1 MIYQRRKIAG
11 ENVKITFVRFI
22 FPWSK
27 RQSKIKLRE
36 KYPVGLEVYPFEGL
50 NPKRIEV
57 INCLGINMEEPL
69 PLWRRLKGRFWESL
83 EFWVLPPPVQEF
95 IVESSVVLSPLFG
108 LLKVDTPIPYA
119 EQSWEDNCQGS
130 ELKDWWKESLKQ
142 TSKEIFKDQVVVPLV
157 GKQEEGLLDLGTAHK
172 VVRFFFY
179 KKGQKVINPQPHRA
193 YLLRYIAEKR
203 LSLEE
208 LSKINFYDYRVKEI
222 EEKGKLIRVIVEGQG
237 AYI

>member
-1 MIYQRRKIAG
+1 MIYQRRKIAR
-11 ENVKITFVRFI
+11 EAVKITSVRFI
-22 FPWSK
+22 LPWSK

-95 IVESSVVLSPLFG
+95 IVERAVVLSPLFG
-108 LLKVDTPIPYA
+108 LLRVDTPIPYA
-119 EQSWEDNCQGS
+119 EHSWEDHCQGS
-130 ELKDWWKESLKQ
+130 KLKDWWKESLKQ
-142 TSKEIFKDQVVVPLV
+142 TSRELFKDQVLVLLV
-157 GKQEEGLLDLGTAHK
+157 GRQEEGLLDLGTAQK

-193 YLLRYIAEKR
+193 YLLRSIAEKR

-208 LSKINFYDYRVKEI
+208 LSKINFYDYRVKDI
-222 EEKGKLIRVIVEGQG
+222 EEEGRLIRVIVEGQG